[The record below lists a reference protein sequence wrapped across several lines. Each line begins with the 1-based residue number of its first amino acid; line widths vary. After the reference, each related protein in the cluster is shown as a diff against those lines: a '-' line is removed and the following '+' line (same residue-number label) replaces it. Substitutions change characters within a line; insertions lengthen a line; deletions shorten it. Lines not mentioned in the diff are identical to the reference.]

1 MAFGSCLVIH
11 CEYWRGTMDTML
23 PCTPEAEIQ
32 QAETSVWVPATRAD
46 AAVCVLLNGKKQKAR
61 PKGVNLA
68 AGVSACIRRSSHWA
82 RDKLNIC
89 LSRAPSRTL
98 K

>member
-46 AAVCVLLNGKKQKAR
+46 AA
-61 PKGVNLA
+61 
-68 AGVSACIRRSSHWA
+68 GVSACIRRSSHRA

>member
-23 PCTPEAEIQ
+23 PCTPEAEFQ

-46 AAVCVLLNGKKQKAR
+46 AA
-61 PKGVNLA
+61 
-68 AGVSACIRRSSHWA
+68 GVSAYIRRSSHWA
-82 RDKLNIC
+82 HACPARRHARLNSC
-89 LSRAPSRTL
+89 SRSPSL
-98 K
+98 IHKGIA